1 MSGLFCLWGVKV
13 LTLLYWRIHWI
24 RTLIVAACIFLFDI
38 MLWQIILATLLCC
51 MGRYIEILRFGHVA
65 IMCWLVSL
73 ELPQTRKFE
82 LISSL
87 FKRFAFKY
95 LVRISFSWI
104 ADLYP
109 STCEEIYIFPV
120 INLFDSHLLG
130 YYLYQLESGNQ
141 AVAYLSKFDDGFL
154 SFFLF
159 SVQVF

>member
-1 MSGLFCLWGVKV
+1 ME
-13 LTLLYWRIHWI
+13 
-24 RTLIVAACIFLFDI
+24 
-38 MLWQIILATLLCC
+38 
-51 MGRYIEILRFGHVA
+51 RYIEILRFGHVA
-65 IMCWLVSL
+65 IMCWMVSL

-120 INLFDSHLLG
+120 INLLDSHLHG

-141 AVAYLSKFDDGFL
+141 AVAYLSKFDDSFL
-154 SFFLF
+154 SFFFILIASF
-159 SVQVF
+159 LGSLVVLTSG